1 MKLEIS
7 RADNFIQI
15 SWPKYISQFRSLQ
28 CYMSGPPVAPLD
40 FYIPIN
46 LLDSKNSDAPLCV
59 RVLFFT
65 AAISIALNPNVLR
78 AMFCK

>member
-1 MKLEIS
+1 
-7 RADNFIQI
+7 
-15 SWPKYISQFRSLQ
+15 
-28 CYMSGPPVAPLD
+28 MSGPPVAPLD